1 MRVYTHLQEKQSSA
15 VELLAP
21 VKNPKKPKNFLFQ
34 EKTRNEKIKPW
45 KKEKAEDKAKK
56 MKTKKESPPDYKTLP
71 PGGCPKFPVFA
82 DIPSTQEALP
92 EYSATV
98 YKVANLCIK
107 LEWLS
112 PYDPA
117 PSRVWKDVILEL
129 NSTQLNVY
137 SIDLSV
143 SSSSHHPFE
152 ITHYMSVFTK
162 EVDLKNLIF
171 FSRSSLLT
179 HKNLVK
185 SYSLQHA
192 KIGVAS
198 DYGKRDFTVRIRAET
213 DQFLV
218 QFSGPTEMIDWYN
231 ALCLARDNALD
242 LGHREMPRY
251 RTVPRRRHRACSSSS
266 CNSGGSFARRLF
278 RRKSAP
284 EISSAKIKKLS
295 PQDLNVD
302 QLLNDMVQSFNI
314 SQPPVEPI
322 VEVVEEQEQ
331 EQEEMEDY
339 QASSDESDQEDRPV
353 AVSENSSNI
362 MSSISTLSSRTTTYS
377 QEKWIPDMGD
387 ALTKRK
393 TQRDAIRCMQTLN
406 ATERW
411 AGKVLVKPVKPEAA
425 KNFANRFRS
434 HSLGSERQSN
444 DVVVYQE
451 FLVSS
456 RGLIPK
462 R

>member
-1 MRVYTHLQEKQSSA
+1 MRNYTHLQEKQSSA
-15 VELLAP
+15 VELLSP
-21 VKNPKKPKNFLFQ
+21 VSNPKKPRNFLFQ
-34 EKTRNEKIKPW
+34 EKMKQDKNKSWRKQKGEERDRN
-45 KKEKAEDKAKK
+45 KKLQ
-56 MKTKKESPPDYKTLP
+56 KESPPDYRTLP
-71 PGGCPKFPVFA
+71 PGGCPKFPVYA
-82 DIPSTQEALP
+82 DIPSTQEELP
-92 EYSATV
+92 DYSATV

-117 PSRVWKDVILEL
+117 PSRVWRNVILEL
-129 NSTQLNVY
+129 NSTQLNVFN
-137 SIDLSV
+137 IDLSV
-143 SSSSHHPFE
+143 SNSIKDSFE

-162 EVDLKNLIF
+162 ETDLKNLIF

-179 HKNLVK
+179 NKNLVK

-198 DYGKRDFTVRIRAET
+198 DYNKRDFTVRIRAET

-218 QFSGPTEMIDWYN
+218 QFSGASEMIEWYN

-251 RTVPRRRHRACSSSS
+251 RTVPRRRRRACSNSS
-266 CNSGGSFARRLF
+266 CNSGSSFARRLF

-284 EISSAKIKKLS
+284 EINSSNIKKLS

-302 QLLNDMVQSFNI
+302 QLLSDMVQSFNI
-314 SQPPVEPI
+314 TEPAIEPI
-322 VEVVEEQEQ
+322 AEVVEEQEQ

-362 MSSISTLSSRTTTYS
+362 MSSISTLSSRTTAYS
-377 QEKWIPDMGD
+377 QEKWVPDMGE

-411 AGKVLVKPVKPEAA
+411 AGKVLVKPVKPEVG
-425 KNFANRFRS
+425 KSFSNRFRS
-434 HSLGSERQSN
+434 YSLGSERQNN
-444 DVVVYQE
+444 DLVVYQE
-451 FLVSS
+451 FFVSS

-462 R
+462 K